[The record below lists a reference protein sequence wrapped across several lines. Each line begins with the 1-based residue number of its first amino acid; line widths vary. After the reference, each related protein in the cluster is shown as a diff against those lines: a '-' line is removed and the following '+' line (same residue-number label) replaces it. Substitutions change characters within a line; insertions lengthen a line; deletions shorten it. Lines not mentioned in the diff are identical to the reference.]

1 MRRARRVVIGLA
13 GCVLALA
20 VETVILLQFRDD
32 LAPGTIALLMLPP
45 VLVAATGGLRSALLG
60 AAVGAL
66 TFNFFFSKPYSSF
79 RIEAEESI
87 AAFAIYLGVGAVLG
101 VIVGY
106 LRQAR
111 ALADR
116 RAQNVAL
123 LQELTTDMIR
133 TARFEPAAQSA
144 LARTTETLSL
154 VGSALSVKL
163 HQGAVAARSGD
174 ATRCLAAVE
183 ALGAERLPG
192 RPAVHTLRDERGIA
206 VFPIAT
212 PEGALGVLLVD
223 HGSHELEAD
232 RERFLQSLAGVIALA
247 ASRDGFEHERFTRRS
262 LEETD
267 RLRTALFQS
276 VSHDLRTPL
285 TAIRSMVGALRADPG
300 ASTSEA
306 MVEGID
312 EEAARLTDLVESM
325 LDLSR
330 IESGTLEVRR
340 LAITVDDLIWGAVE
354 AASTLDREALS
365 VTIADDLPPLRV
377 DETMI
382 RQVLVNLLE
391 NAAIHGEPARGV
403 SLTARLAGDSVRI
416 SVADHGHGVPEAER
430 RRIFEPYLRLRP
442 HDSRPTGSGLG
453 LAICQGYVEAH
464 GGRIRVETTPGGGA
478 TFTVVLPVSEPA

>member
-60 AAVGAL
+60 AAIGAL
-66 TFNFFFSKPYSSF
+66 TFNFFFTKPYSSF
-79 RIEAEESI
+79 RIEAEESV

-123 LQELTTDMIR
+123 LQELTTDMI
-133 TARFEPAAQSA
+133 
-144 LARTTETLSL
+144 
-154 VGSALSVKL
+154 
-163 HQGAVAARSGD
+163 
-174 ATRCLAAVE
+174 
-183 ALGAERLPG
+183 
-192 RPAVHTLRDERGIA
+192 
-206 VFPIAT
+206 
-212 PEGALGVLLVD
+212 
-223 HGSHELEAD
+223 
-232 RERFLQSLAGVIALA
+232 
-247 ASRDGFEHERFTRRS
+247 
-262 LEETD
+262 
-267 RLRTALFQS
+267 RTALFQS

-330 IESGTLEVRR
+330 IESGTLEIRR

-478 TFTVVLPVSEPA
+478 TFTVVLPVSESE

>member
-1 MRRARRVVIGLA
+1 MRRARRVVIALGA
-13 GCVLALA
+13 CVLALA
-20 VETVILLQFRDD
+20 VETVILLGFRDD

-66 TFNFFFSKPYSSF
+66 TFNFFFTKPYSSF
-79 RIEAEESI
+79 RIEAEESV
-87 AAFAIYLGVGAVLG
+87 AAFAIYLGVGAVIG

-123 LQELTTDMIR
+123 LQELTTDMLR
-133 TARFEPAAQSA
+133 TARFEPTAQSA
-144 LARTTETLSL
+144 LARTAQTLSL
-154 VGSALSVKL
+154 VGAALTVKL
-163 HQGAVAARSGD
+163 HRGAVAAHSGD
-174 ATRCLAAVE
+174 SSRSLAALDSL
-183 ALGAERLPG
+183 AAQRLPG
-192 RPAVHTLRDERGIA
+192 RPALHTLREEQGIA

-212 PEGALGVLLVD
+212 PDTALGVLVVD
-223 HGSHELEAD
+223 HGAQELGAD

-247 ASRDGFEHERFTRRS
+247 ATRDGFEHERFTRRA
-262 LEETD
+262 LEDTD

-285 TAIRSMVGALRADPG
+285 TAIRSMVGALRAAPAAPERESMID
-300 ASTSEA
+300 
-306 MVEGID
+306 GID
-312 EEAARLTDLVESM
+312 EEAARLAHLVESM

-340 LAITVDDLIWGAVE
+340 LAITVDDLVWGAVE
-354 AASTLDREALS
+354 ATSSLPLGRLG
-365 VTIADDLPPLRV
+365 VTIADDLPPVQV

-391 NAAIHGEPARGV
+391 NAAIHGDPERGV
-403 SLTARLAGDSVRI
+403 SLTAQLVGKMVRI
-416 SVADHGHGVPEAER
+416 SVADHGHGVPEDER

-453 LAICQGYVEAH
+453 LAICQGYAAAH
-464 GGRIRVETTPGGGA
+464 DGRIRVETTPGGGA
-478 TFTVVLPVSEPA
+478 TFTLVLPVAGNP

>member
-1 MRRARRVVIGLA
+1 MRRIVLGLVVCA
-13 GCVLALA
+13 LALGI
-20 VETVILLQFRDD
+20 ETVILLRFRDD

-45 VLVAATGGLRSALLG
+45 VLIAATGGLRSALLG
-60 AAVGAL
+60 AAIGAL
-66 TFNFFFSKPYSSF
+66 TFNFFFTKPYSSF
-79 RIEAEESI
+79 RIEAEESV

-144 LARTTETLSL
+144 LARTAQTLSL
-154 VGSALSVKL
+154 VGTALTVNL
-163 HQGAVAARSGD
+163 HRAPIAAHSGD
-174 ATRCLAAVE
+174 SSRCLAALDSL
-183 ALGAERLPG
+183 ASQRLPG
-192 RPAVHTLRDERGIA
+192 RPALHTLRDERGIA
-206 VFPIAT
+206 VFPIST
-212 PEGALGVLLVD
+212 PDAALGVLVVD
-223 HGSHELEAD
+223 HGSHELGAD

-247 ASRDGFEHERFTRRS
+247 ATRDSFEHERFTRRA

-285 TAIRSMVGALRADPG
+285 TAIRSMVGALRAAP
-300 ASTSEA
+300 AAPESEA
-306 MVEGID
+306 MIDGID
-312 EEAARLTDLVESM
+312 DEAARLTDLVESM

-340 LAITVDDLIWGAVE
+340 LAITVDDLVWGAVE
-354 AASTLDREALS
+354 AASTLPRELLT
-365 VTIADDLPPLRV
+365 VTIDADLPAVQV

-391 NAAIHGEPARGV
+391 NAAIHGEPENGV
-403 SLTARLAGDSVRI
+403 SLTARLAGEAVRI

-453 LAICQGYVEAH
+453 LAICRGYVAAH
-464 GGRIRVETTPGGGA
+464 GGRLRVETTSGGGA
-478 TFTVVLPVSEPA
+478 TFTVVLPVSADS